1 MLKQTNES
9 VFQALVKKRG
19 ASVLSTAQQVE
30 ICRAAK
36 AVRSVDYV
44 SNFSIPK
51 LIKRATADTV
61 ETRAN
66 WKFILTGI
74 GIYTRAWKQSNGRI
88 AQPRFKFTFPVMPDS
103 ATIKNRTGAEELDT
117 AQACLY
123 MGCENHLFN
132 DYAHFEEY
140 KNVFFVLPQRS
151 LIEVTVMNEDNTN
164 PEFQNQYGQIIFT
177 GIEISEIVTGD

>member
-36 AVRSVDYV
+36 AVRSVDYI

-74 GIYTRAWKQSNGRI
+74 GIYTRAEKQNGRI
-88 AQPRFKFTFPVMPDS
+88 HQPRFKFTFPIMPDS

-151 LIEVTVMNEDNTN
+151 LIEVTVMDDDGTN